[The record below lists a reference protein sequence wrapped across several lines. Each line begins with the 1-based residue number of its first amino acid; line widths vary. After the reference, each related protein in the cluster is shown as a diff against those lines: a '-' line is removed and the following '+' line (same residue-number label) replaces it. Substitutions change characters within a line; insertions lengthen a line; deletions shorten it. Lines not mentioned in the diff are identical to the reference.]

1 MLNYLVSIIFYALE
15 QFSCYIINFSHK
27 LKIIIRCH
35 VKINKDYIILI
46 SNFVN
51 NSSFLRQKKTIIK
64 NKSINLNTRSVQTM
78 PTFVI
83 VCFSY
88 REFVIIFNQLNIK
101 WRYFNGN
108 LNLNATYFYKK
119 ESF

>member
-108 LNLNATYFYKK
+108 LNLNAHVFI
-119 ESF
+119 

>member
-1 MLNYLVSIIFYALE
+1 
-15 QFSCYIINFSHK
+15 
-27 LKIIIRCH
+27 
-35 VKINKDYIILI
+35 
-46 SNFVN
+46 
-51 NSSFLRQKKTIIK
+51 
-64 NKSINLNTRSVQTM
+64 M

-119 ESF
+119 ESFWRSLLALVVFFFNPIFGVCVTNTFGHILIVKCDKKKLDNYYELIILGAIIFYSIYLLKI